1 MFHCGMLSYSVRKKE
16 QVQQIMWPVKLLPGD
31 YILPLLWS
39 TLHTERDMNFNI
51 QDPFLAARTPLYSR
65 YFRGW
70 ILQSIANRSLNRYY
84 RVAKLIYTESSMD
97 RNSPEV
103 SVVVPLLN
111 EQDNISPL
119 YEQTTQTLTDKH
131 NYEIIFVDDGSSD
144 DSFTILS
151 ELQKADNK
159 VRVIRFRKNFGQ
171 TAALAAG
178 FAHARG
184 SIIVAIDA
192 DLQNDPADIP
202 KMIDKLHEGFD
213 VVSGWRKKRHDN
225 AITRLIPSKIANWL
239 IATITGVKLHDFGC
253 TLKAYRREVLAETK
267 LYGEMHRFI
276 PALASWNGARI
287 TEMIVNHRPRTA
299 GAAKYGLSRTLKVVL
314 DLITVKFLGSFSTK
328 PIYIF
333 GGLGVLSGIASVIS
347 GLAVLYQKFIS
358 ATHLA
363 MNRNPLLVLTAML
376 ITTTIQFILM
386 GLLAELLVRT
396 YHESQNRPTYVIK
409 EILESTGGPDD
420 QNGDQK

>member
-1 MFHCGMLSYSVRKKE
+1 MG
-16 QVQQIMWPVKLLPGD
+16 
-31 YILPLLWS
+31 
-39 TLHTERDMNFNI
+39 
-51 QDPFLAARTPLYSR
+51 
-65 YFRGW
+65 
-70 ILQSIANRSLNRYY
+70 
-84 RVAKLIYTESSMD
+84 SSMD
-97 RNSPEV
+97 KNSPEV

-111 EQDNISPL
+111 EQDNINPL
-119 YEQTTQTLTDKH
+119 YEQITQTLTDEH
-131 NYEIIFVDDGSSD
+131 NYEIIFIDDGSSD

-151 ELQKADNK
+151 KLQKADNK

-171 TAALAAG
+171 TSALSAG

-184 SIIVAIDA
+184 KIIVAIDA

-202 KMIDKLHEGFD
+202 KMIDKLNEGFD

-225 AITRLIPSKIANWL
+225 AITRRLPSKIANWL
-239 IATITGVKLHDFGC
+239 IATITRVKLHDFGC
-253 TLKAYRREVLAETK
+253 TLKVYRREVLAETK

-276 PALASWNGARI
+276 PALASWSGASI
-287 TEMIVNHRPRTA
+287 CEMVVNHRPRTA
-299 GAAKYGLSRTLKVVL
+299 GAAKYGLGRTLKVVL

-333 GGLGVLSGIASVIS
+333 GGLGLASGLAAVAF
-347 GLAVLYQKFIS
+347 GLAVLYQKFVNDFP
-358 ATHLA
+358 

-409 EILESTGGPDD
+409 EILEQSGAKDKPAEKGV
-420 QNGDQK
+420 